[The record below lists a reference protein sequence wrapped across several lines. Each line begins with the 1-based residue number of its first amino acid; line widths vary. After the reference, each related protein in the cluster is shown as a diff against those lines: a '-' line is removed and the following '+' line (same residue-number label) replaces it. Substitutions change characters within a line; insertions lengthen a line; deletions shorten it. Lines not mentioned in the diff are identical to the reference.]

1 MSIALTKG
9 MKPYLGLSAVL
20 VGALTGC
27 PKPPQVIVCPQIAPS
42 ATGSVVSGRLI
53 RSDLT
58 PKGAQVSGVTP
69 SGVQATN
76 QAARVPGELVV
87 RYRDGL
93 VGLQGVQPAGVR
105 AERRVGS
112 VSVLEVETGQE
123 QAIQASLERDP
134 NVEAVGPNY
143 VYKRLAIPN
152 DPKFSDQK
160 NLSLIGAPTAWDTQK
175 GSANVLVAVLDDGYS
190 PSQNDLVDRISF
202 PIPKTGLWLDPAN
215 KDNDPV
221 ELANDAHGTA
231 VASVI
236 AANTNNAQAISGVAW
251 EGVKVVPIKIFA
263 DSTTTDSTSAIVSGA
278 IDAAVDVKA
287 RVINMSFCLVNGS
300 NNLCSTTSDPVIDAA
315 LEKAYKSGA
324 VLVAAAGNDAN
335 YASYVPGSV
344 SYPALN
350 RYVLAVGSVEDTLGR
365 SDFSD
370 YGSNLDLVAPGRNLW
385 VLLNTGV
392 GQESGTSFSAP
403 TVAGVAG
410 LLQSCGLTNPDLV
423 NARLLETAQDLDK
436 AGRDD
441 QTGNGLVRADLA
453 LAGPDAANALG
464 VTTVVSSNKG
474 IVKTVQSSLQAG
486 RSTGAY
492 TFDGLSPGTYLVRV
506 SVDANRDGK
515 ENSGDLV
522 GQRSVVV
529 TGSPAYGQDVR
540 LDPLP

>member
-1 MSIALTKG
+1 M
-9 MKPYLGLSAVL
+9 
-20 VGALTGC
+20 
-27 PKPPQVIVCPQIAPS
+27 
-42 ATGSVVSGRLI
+42 
-53 RSDLT
+53 
-58 PKGAQVSGVTP
+58 
-69 SGVQATN
+69 
-76 QAARVPGELVV
+76 
-87 RYRDGL
+87 RYRDGR

-112 VSVLEVETGQE
+112 VSVLEVEAGQE
-123 QAIQASLERDP
+123 DAIQARLETDP
-134 NVEAVGPNY
+134 NVEAIGPNY
-143 VYKRLAIPN
+143 LYKRLAIPN
-152 DPKFSDQK
+152 DPKFADQT

-175 GSANVLVAVLDDGYS
+175 GSASVLVAVLDDGYS
-190 PSQNDLVDRISF
+190 PTQNDIVERISF
-202 PIPKTGLWLDPAN
+202 PIPKAGLWLDPAN
-215 KDNDPV
+215 KDNDPI
-221 ELANDAHGTA
+221 ELPNDTHGTA

-236 AANTNNAQAISGVAW
+236 AASTNNAQAIAGVAW

-263 DSTTTDSTSAIVSGA
+263 DAATTESTSAIVSGA
-278 IDAAVDVKA
+278 IEAAIDVKA

-324 VLVAAAGNDAN
+324 VLVAAAGNDAT
-335 YASYVPGSV
+335 YSSYVPGSV

-350 RYVLAVGSVEDTLGR
+350 RYVLAVGSVENTLVR

-385 VLLNTGV
+385 VLLGTGV

-403 TVAGVAG
+403 TVAGVAA

-423 NARLLETAQDLDK
+423 NARLLETAQDIDS

-453 LAGPDAANALG
+453 LAGPDAATNLG
-464 VTTVVSSNKG
+464 VTTVVSSSKG

-492 TFDGLSPGTYLVRV
+492 TFDGLSPGTYTLRV

-515 ENSGDLV
+515 EDSGDLV
-522 GQRSVVV
+522 GQRSAVV
-529 TGSPAYGQDVR
+529 TGSPAFGQDVR